1 MRQLQ
6 NTLFVTTQGAY
17 LAKEGE
23 SLVVR
28 ADKEKKFQIP
38 VRNLDGVVCFGQV
51 SVSPFLL
58 GMCAEHDVSVSFLTE
73 NGRFLAKAVG
83 PASGNVALRRN
94 QFRMADDAEQ
104 SLSIARSVLSGKLVN
119 SRTLLR
125 RVARDR
131 LGAAAGNLDR
141 AADSL
146 STVIRR
152 LPSAAGLED
161 IRGLE
166 GDAARTYFGAFEH
179 LLSSGEEAF
188 TFTGRNR
195 RPPLDPVNCLLSFV
209 YTLLLHDIRSS
220 LESVGLDPEVGFL
233 HRDRPGRPSLALDL
247 LEEFRPAVAD
257 RLVLSLINRGQVKPG
272 GFETSGS
279 GAVTMDEDT
288 RKEVLVAYQ
297 KRKQQEMEHPFL
309 TERMP
314 LGLFPFAQALLLAR
328 HIRGDLEGYPPYLW
342 RS

>member
-1 MRQLQ
+1 MRKLQ

-28 ADKEKKFQIP
+28 AEKEKKFQIP

-58 GMCAEHDVSVSFLTE
+58 GMCAEHDVSVSFLTD

-83 PASGNVALRRN
+83 SASGNVTLRRN
-94 QFRMADDAEQ
+94 QFRMADDLDQ

-131 LGAAAGNLDR
+131 QRVAAESLDR

-146 STVIRR
+146 GTVLRR
-152 LPSAAGLED
+152 LPAATDLDD

-166 GDAARTYFGAFEH
+166 GDAARTYFGVFEH
-179 LLSSGEEAF
+179 LLASGEEVF
-188 TFTGRNR
+188 IFTGRNR

-209 YTLLLHDIRSS
+209 YTILLHDIRSS

-257 RLVLSLINRGQVKPG
+257 RLVLSLINRGQVKTS

-309 TERMP
+309 KEKMP

-328 HIRGDLEGYPPYLW
+328 HIRGDLHGYPPYLW